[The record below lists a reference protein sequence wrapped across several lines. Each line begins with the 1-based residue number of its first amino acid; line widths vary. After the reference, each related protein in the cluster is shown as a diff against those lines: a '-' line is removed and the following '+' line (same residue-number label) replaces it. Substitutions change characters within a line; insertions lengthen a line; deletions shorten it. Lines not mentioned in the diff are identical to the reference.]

1 MNNLISLVIV
11 FINYEMCN
19 NKSGF
24 IHNKNSGLEMKTV
37 FVILAFIYQ
46 KHLGKRELIAEPV
59 VTCVNAEDAIK
70 KAERLSQS
78 KVGVVAVSQEVAED
92 DFCACGRSV
101 ELIRFGFVPDG
112 LLADY

>member
-1 MNNLISLVIV
+1 
-11 FINYEMCN
+11 
-19 NKSGF
+19 
-24 IHNKNSGLEMKTV
+24 MKTI
-37 FVILAFIYQ
+37 FVIFSFIYQ

-59 VTCVNAEDAIK
+59 LTCANADEAIK
-70 KAERLSQS
+70 KAKRMSQN
-78 KVGVVAVSQEVAED
+78 KVGVVAVSQEVTED

>member
-1 MNNLISLVIV
+1 
-11 FINYEMCN
+11 
-19 NKSGF
+19 
-24 IHNKNSGLEMKTV
+24 MKTV

-70 KAERLSQS
+70 KAERMSQS

>member
-70 KAERLSQS
+70 KAERMSQS
-78 KVGVVAVSQEVAED
+78 KVGVVAVSQE
-92 DFCACGRSV
+92 C
-101 ELIRFGFVPDG
+101 
-112 LLADY
+112 